1 MAVFQCVFK
10 EVGKRFGGFF
20 VHVYTRFYISHIT
33 VNQNMIMNVC
43 IKKKRNGEFI
53 LTMEKEKV
61 NLEPPG
67 LTLMLSLL

>member
-1 MAVFQCVFK
+1 MAVFQWVLK
-10 EVGKRFGGFF
+10 EVGKSFGGFF

-33 VNQNMIMNVC
+33 VNHDHECMYE
-43 IKKKRNGEFI
+43 KKRNGEFI

-61 NLEPPG
+61 NLEQPG